1 MIKDIKLAAYIKKYG
16 EHWADEMPENCP
28 PEDVCIADN
37 DVFYRF
43 TKNEDTISPV
53 DWQNYRTLFP
63 KRSWT
68 TEELIL
74 AAGLSLSDNP
84 DRFLRER
91 KLPGVKK
98 RKWKGIAKISLIP
111 EDGVILQTM
120 SEHHYTWWRTTMC
133 DLEKAELI

>member
-1 MIKDIKLAAYIKKYG
+1 MLKDIKLKDYVKKYG
-16 EHWADEMPENCP
+16 NNWADEMPENCP

-43 TKNEDTISPV
+43 TKKADVIESR
-53 DWQNYRTLFP
+53 DWMNYRTLYP
-63 KRSWT
+63 KRRWT
-68 TEELIL
+68 KEEIIL
-74 AAGLSLSDNP
+74 ASGLSLTDNA
-84 DRFLRER
+84 DRFLQER

-98 RKWKGIAKISLIP
+98 RPWKGIAKISLIP

-120 SEHHYTWWRTTMC
+120 SEHHFTWWRTTMC